1 MVQQK
6 MIILHSNDFFTVQI
20 NELIFALIVD
30 KASLSSEASPNK
42 LPTKGILYMKE
53 EDDWVPF
60 YFMLAETKMTYTEG
74 I

>member
-1 MVQQK
+1 MNSYN
-6 MIILHSNDFFTVQI
+6 LFTSI
-20 NELIFALIVD
+20 NELIFALTVD
-30 KASLSSEASPNK
+30 DVSSSEESPNK